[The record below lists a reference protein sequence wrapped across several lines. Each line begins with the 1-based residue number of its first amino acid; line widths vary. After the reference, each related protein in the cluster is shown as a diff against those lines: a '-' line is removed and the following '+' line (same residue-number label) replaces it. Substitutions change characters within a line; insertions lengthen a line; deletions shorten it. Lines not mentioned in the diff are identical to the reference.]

1 MEILKFSSLTYL
13 AKYLFN
19 NTIKRITKNMYKY
32 CMHYIIKLFKRTLNY
47 LYFNDLLLIWY
58 SS

>member
-32 CMHYIIKLFKRTLNY
+32 CMHYIIKLFKRTL
-47 LYFNDLLLIWY
+47 
-58 SS
+58 